1 MNRARANYRT
11 GFRISRTGKSGNGLQ
26 VTAPAGENRWGLLLC
41 GGVNPQY
48 AADLKHASN
57 VSTGNICP
65 LAYPGPPAGPP
76 PTHLT
81 RTSGPLAGRWGGL
94 GPITCLGSGR
104 GLWTQ
109 RRRPGDQAAQGLGAD
124 DGRQNY
130 RQNLAAG
137 DGWEAS
143 KPAPPG
149 YQALSRAP
157 PRQLRIRLAMLFRWG
172 ARPQASLIRAHISTG
187 GVPASASCTAS
198 TRTSGG

>member
-1 MNRARANYRT
+1 MGAFALW
-11 GFRISRTGKSGNGLQ
+11 GGKSAVRCGFEACFKCWYGL
-26 VTAPAGENRWGLLLC
+26 TFAPWPIQGRQPGRPLL
-41 GGVNPQY
+41 
-48 AADLKHASN
+48 
-57 VSTGNICP
+57 T
-65 LAYPGPPAGPP
+65 YPCRP
-76 PTHLT
+76 
-81 RTSGPLAGRWGGL
+81 SGPLAGRWGGL